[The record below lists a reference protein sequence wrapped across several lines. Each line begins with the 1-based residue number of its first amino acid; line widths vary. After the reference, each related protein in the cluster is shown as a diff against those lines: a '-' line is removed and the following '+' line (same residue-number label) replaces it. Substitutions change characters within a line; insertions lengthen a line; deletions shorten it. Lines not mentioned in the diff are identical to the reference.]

1 MGGTS
6 LVVQRLELL
15 ISTAG
20 GTDSQIPPMGSV
32 GQKKKK
38 KKKNQMGEVQLG
50 PLLSVAPHLTKYG
63 PLNDAFPGQKFQL
76 LQFLG
81 LCLSIHE

>member
-6 LVVQRLELL
+6 LVVQQLELL

-20 GTDSQIPPMGSV
+20 GTDSQIPAMGSV
-32 GQKKKK
+32 GQKKT
-38 KKKNQMGEVQLG
+38 KKNQMGEVQLG

-63 PLNDAFPGQKFQL
+63 PLNDAFPGQTFQS

>member
-6 LVVQRLELL
+6 LVVQQLELL

-20 GTDSQIPPMGSV
+20 GTDSQIPAMGSV
-32 GQKKKK
+32 GQKK

-50 PLLSVAPHLTKYG
+50 LLLSVAPHLTMYG
-63 PLNDAFPGQKFQL
+63 PLNDAFLSQKFQS